1 MYLTGVT
8 LFLGVASFLLT
19 VALSSSEE
27 FEKFNYSD
35 PRKWGIEN
43 PENAMCSL
51 GKQQSPIDIITN
63 NVIVNKNLQP
73 LTRDYHVYNASL
85 STNGLQVEVVFSGRG
100 ELVID
105 GKTYYLKQMHWH
117 TPSEHRLNGV
127 QYAAELHQVHAAT
140 DGSRTVVGILFK
152 YGPPSSLLTMLKPQL
167 DELAKQLCEGNAKP
181 KAVPR
186 FASLYLKRRPRN
198 YYRYLGSL
206 TTPPCDENVLWNVLA
221 KVKTISR
228 DQVKALKAPLCK
240 VNKRDNTRPIQ
251 ALNGRRVQLY
261 DRK

>member
-1 MYLTGVT
+1 MYSTAVT

-19 VALSSSEE
+19 VVLSSGEV
-27 FEKFNYSD
+27 EKFNYSD
-35 PRKWGIEN
+35 PWKWGSES
-43 PENAMCSL
+43 PENAICSS
-51 GKQQSPIDIITN
+51 GKQQSPIDIITSD
-63 NVIVNKNLQP
+63 VFVNETLKP

-85 STNGLQVEVVFSGRG
+85 ATNGIQVEVVFRGRG

-152 YGPPSSLLTMLKPQL
+152 YGPPSALITMLKPQL
-167 DELAKQLCEGNAKP
+167 DELAKQPCEGSDQHKV
-181 KAVPR
+181 VPR
-186 FASLYLKRRPRN
+186 FESLYLRRRPRN

-206 TTPPCDENVLWNVLA
+206 TTPPCDENILWNVLA
-221 KVKTISR
+221 KVKTISK
-228 DQVKALKAPLCK
+228 DQVEALKAPLCK
-240 VNKRDNTRPIQ
+240 VNQRDNARPIQ

-261 DRK
+261 DKN